1 MNYMNIALEEA
12 KKAYLKG
19 EVPIGAVIVKDG
31 EIIARAHN
39 LKETMKSAMA
49 HAEVL
54 AIEEASKKVGDWR
67 LNGSE
72 MYVTLEPCSMCASAI
87 AQARISKLH
96 IGTFNKDMGACGT
109 ILNIFDY
116 DIFNS
121 YVITNWCYNKE
132 CSELMSKFFSN
143 VKDDIA

>member
-1 MNYMNIALEEA
+1 M
-12 KKAYLKG
+12 LKFW
-19 EVPIGAVIVKDG
+19 P
-31 EIIARAHN
+31 
-39 LKETMKSAMA
+39 LKRQ
-49 HAEVL
+49 V
-54 AIEEASKKVGDWR
+54 KKVGDWR

-132 CSELMSKFFSN
+132 CSELMSKFFYERRKQN
-143 VKDDIA
+143 